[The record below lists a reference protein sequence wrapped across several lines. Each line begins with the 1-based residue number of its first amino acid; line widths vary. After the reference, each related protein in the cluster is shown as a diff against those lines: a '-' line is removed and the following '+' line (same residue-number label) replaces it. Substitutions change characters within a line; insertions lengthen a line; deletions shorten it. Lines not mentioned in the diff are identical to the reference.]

1 MRGALLIGTAVLWC
15 ACGGDDDGGDGGD
28 PGDGTDAGDHHADAA
43 DTGGRVLADDYPG
56 DDGLGDD
63 PAVVWFEPFDADS
76 VDAVT
81 ARYDQAQGQ
90 ARMELV
96 SDQPAG
102 AGGSAMAMTAGQ
114 GVDAVDLYKMLP
126 GHDEIWV
133 RWYAKY
139 QPDVPWHHSGMW
151 FGGYNPPMPYPSP
164 MAGISPDGDDRFSLS
179 IEPIWQ
185 EPELRFD
192 FYAYWMRM
200 HSWMEAP
207 FPPDDGTAYY
217 GNSMIHA
224 NDFTVDEDAWVCLEV
239 HVRLNDDLAS
249 GGGAVLEVWKDDV
262 RVVHFD
268 DAGPMGYWIRD
279 KFCPDG
285 ADGTE
290 CTDYPAPADEIL
302 DLQFRTTA
310 DLTINAFWPQ
320 NYITENAMG
329 TLTFDQMV
337 VATTRVGCLR

>member
-1 MRGALLIGTAVLWC
+1 MRGAFVVLAMWVA
-15 ACGGDDDGGDGGD
+15 ACGGDDDGGGGD
-28 PGDGTDAGDHHADAA
+28 PGSGTDGGSGDRADAA

-56 DDGLGDD
+56 DDGIGED
-63 PAVVWFEPFDADS
+63 PAVVWFEDFEAGS
-76 VDAVT
+76 VDSVT

-96 SDQPAG
+96 ADQPAG
-102 AGGSAMAMTAGQ
+102 AGGSSAMAMTAGQ

-126 GHDEIWV
+126 DHQELWV

-139 QPDVPWHHSGMW
+139 QPGVPWHHSGMW
-151 FGGYNPPMPYPSP
+151 FGGYNPPMAYPSP

-185 EPELRFD
+185 DPQLRFD

-200 HSWMEAP
+200 HSWMEEP

-249 GGGAVLEVWKDDV
+249 GGGALLEVWKDDV
-262 RVVHFD
+262 RVVRFD
-268 DAGPMGYWIRD
+268 EGGPMGYWIRD
-279 KFCPDG
+279 KFCPQDADG
-285 ADGTE
+285 AE

-310 DLTINAFWPQ
+310 DLALNAFWPQ
-320 NYITENAMG
+320 NYITDDAMG

-337 VATTRVGCLR
+337 AATRRVGCLR